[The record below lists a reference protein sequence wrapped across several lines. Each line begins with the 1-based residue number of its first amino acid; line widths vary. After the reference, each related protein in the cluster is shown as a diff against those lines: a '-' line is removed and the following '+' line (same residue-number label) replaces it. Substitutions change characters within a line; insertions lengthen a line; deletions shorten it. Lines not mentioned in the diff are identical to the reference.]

1 MEMMNKTGV
10 HFVLHLLPQSLVS
23 QPGSAVTTSGKSGE
37 MVLDVP
43 AIRTQLRGM
52 QLLPAVRYYRQG
64 MRASEA
70 RLVVF

>member
-10 HFVLHLLPQSLVS
+10 HFVLHLLPQSVPS
-23 QPGSAVTTSGKSGE
+23 QSSAAAGNNGE

-43 AIRTQLRGM
+43 VIRTQLRGM

-64 MRASEA
+64 M
-70 RLVVF
+70 

>member
-23 QPGSAVTTSGKSGE
+23 QPGSAVTAKSGE

-64 MRASEA
+64 M
-70 RLVVF
+70 